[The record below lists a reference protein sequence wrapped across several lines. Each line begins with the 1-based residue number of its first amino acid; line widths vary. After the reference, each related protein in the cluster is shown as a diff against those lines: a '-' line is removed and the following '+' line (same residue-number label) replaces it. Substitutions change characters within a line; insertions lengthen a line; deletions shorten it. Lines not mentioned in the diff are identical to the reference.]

1 MNKTANRLLSFAA
14 AAALGAM
21 SCAASADET
30 EIFVGTGNAV
40 TGQRPNILFIID
52 TSGSMSTSVLTQ
64 DPFDPATTYS
74 GPCNTGRVYYA
85 AGSDANNAPNCSNN
99 NSSVP

>member
-1 MNKTANRLLSFAA
+1 MNNTANRLLSFAA

-52 TSGSMSTSVLTQ
+52 TSGSMDTQ
-64 DPFDPATTYS
+64 VVTQEAFNPATTYT

-85 AGSDANNAPNCSNN
+85 SGSDANNTPNCSNN
-99 NSSVP
+99 

>member
-1 MNKTANRLLSFAA
+1 MNTTANRLLSFAA

-40 TGQRPNILFIID
+40 SGHANILFIID
-52 TSGSMSTSVLTQ
+52 TSGSMSRPS
-64 DPFDPATTYS
+64 
-74 GPCNTGRVYYA
+74 
-85 AGSDANNAPNCSNN
+85 
-99 NSSVP
+99 